1 MKQLSDCC
9 KAEIKL
15 TCKDRPNA
23 FACVKCGRIIGT
35 PIKKQKSKELD
46 WEKEFEIK
54 YGRNSGRLT
63 FYNEQKYYWNYKFYD
78 EVKQFL
84 LDQIQKAYYLGIQ
97 LGYTKHLK
105 EELLLSIQSKGKIK

>member
-1 MKQLSDCC
+1 MKTKSNM
-9 KAEIKL
+9 
-15 TCKDRPNA
+15 T
-23 FACVKCGRIIGT
+23 VKPKTNNSGLIDNQPTNTGLK
-35 PIKKQKSKELD
+35 PKELD

-84 LDQIQKAYYLGIQ
+84 SDQIQKAYYLGIQ
-97 LGYTKHLK
+97 LGYAKHLK
-105 EELLLSIQSKGKIK
+105 TELLKSIKRLSIQSKEK